1 MTSPFSDYQ
10 NDFFLDTGLD
20 WKTNVDTFIQYC
32 QAKSL
37 YVIMNQQLSLLNQLI
52 TKVGD
57 LDN

>member
-1 MTSPFSDYQ
+1 MTTPFSVYQ
-10 NDFFLDTGLD
+10 NDFIVDTGLD

-37 YVIMNQQLSLLNQLI
+37 YTIMTQQQTLLTQLI

-57 LDN
+57 LDT

>member
-20 WKTNVDTFIQYC
+20 WKSNVDTFIQYC